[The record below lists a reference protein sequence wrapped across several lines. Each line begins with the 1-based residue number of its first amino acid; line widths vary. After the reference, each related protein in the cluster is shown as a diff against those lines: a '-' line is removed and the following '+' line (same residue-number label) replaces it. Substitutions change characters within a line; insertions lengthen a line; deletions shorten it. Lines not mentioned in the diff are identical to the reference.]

1 MQHWGSSLQPKKE
14 QLCFNFSWSLVREI
28 IWGVKICFCV
38 FVNHYTGMYTF
49 RMFSKLKFLA
59 VFVFGRLH
67 MTDVWGNKKHITVW
81 ELWRL
86 CRITVLNVLS
96 LCLMFFRCAYIR
108 NNDLISNFTS
118 SKDENIIVLL
128 TIFNSFKIR
137 KDNVIWEA
145 FGMNVTASLRSGYGK
160 FIPVC

>member
-1 MQHWGSSLQPKKE
+1 
-14 QLCFNFSWSLVREI
+14 
-28 IWGVKICFCV
+28 
-38 FVNHYTGMYTF
+38 
-49 RMFSKLKFLA
+49 
-59 VFVFGRLH
+59 
-67 MTDVWGNKKHITVW
+67 
-81 ELWRL
+81 
-86 CRITVLNVLS
+86 
-96 LCLMFFRCAYIR
+96 MFFRCAYIR